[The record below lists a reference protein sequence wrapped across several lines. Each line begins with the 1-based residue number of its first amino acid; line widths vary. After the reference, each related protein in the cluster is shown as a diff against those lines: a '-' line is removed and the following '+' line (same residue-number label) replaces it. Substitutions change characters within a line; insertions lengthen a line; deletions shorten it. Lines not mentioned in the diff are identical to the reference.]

1 MSDDNKPTMSLA
13 TERKQRARD
22 VAAEPFGMTVAMPDT
37 GQPPERA
44 RAIADA
50 MLLTDWY
57 VLQATVI
64 LERWDLEQ
72 NAEAAVRLVQIMA
85 RSIQPK

>member
-13 TERKQRARD
+13 TERKQRERD
-22 VAAEPFGMTVAMPDT
+22 FAQERAGMIKELADI
-37 GQPPERA
+37 GQSLERA

-72 NAEAAVRLVQIMA
+72 NAEAAVRLVEIIA